1 MRGLPTPVSVPV
13 MGPVREVPPCRA
25 GSFLS
30 VQKGTKETPGN
41 APGGTTAP
49 RAFRLGPAVRFPRPP
64 MRETRALDMA
74 PASGAGGDDTQFPVC
89 AAAAGVSNGHA
100 HPAVVSRLDWQN
112 RAAGA
117 KSAGAQKLKI
127 SPRRG
132 GFQPPEKPSPQ
143 GEGVTADAVTDEVF
157 LSASQSQDEGKGVRP
172 GRAPFP
178 CISHCPRG
186 ENHGIMKDKRPLK
199 LKTEQEGLL

>member
-49 RAFRLGPAVRFPRPP
+49 RAFRLGPAVRFPPAPRCERRGPWTWHRRPA
-64 MRETRALDMA
+64 RV
-74 PASGAGGDDTQFPVC
+74 GDDTRFPRLRC
-89 AAAAGVSNGHA
+89 RRWLSNGHT

-112 RAAGA
+112 RGSRCEISGRAKAEDISSQGRLPAARKA
-117 KSAGAQKLKI
+117 F
-127 SPRRG
+127 P
-132 GFQPPEKPSPQ
+132 PQ
-143 GEGVTADAVTDEVF
+143 GRRCHGVCRD
-157 LSASQSQDEGKGVRP
+157 G
-172 GRAPFP
+172 
-178 CISHCPRG
+178 
-186 ENHGIMKDKRPLK
+186 
-199 LKTEQEGLL
+199 